1 MSTNFQLLKEMKKRV
16 LASNAC
22 VDSLISVPPDSERFN
37 NLLEVVLQQQEM
49 ACIEMRRL
57 YEQLRSSEREENMQ
71 TAKGKITSVFLPG
84 RFRILCAFATI
95 ILS

>member
-37 NLLEVVLQQQEM
+37 NLLEVALQQQEM

-57 YEQLRSSEREENMQ
+57 YEQRS
-71 TAKGKITSVFLPG
+71 
-84 RFRILCAFATI
+84 
-95 ILS
+95 

>member
-37 NLLEVVLQQQEM
+37 NLLEVALQQQ
-49 ACIEMRRL
+49 
-57 YEQLRSSEREENMQ
+57 
-71 TAKGKITSVFLPG
+71 
-84 RFRILCAFATI
+84 
-95 ILS
+95 